1 MDSISIKN
9 DEDNQDFLEL
19 TVVAEKLQKIEQIEE
34 LCKTE
39 KGEKAVTARTRQL
52 GYARLLVNLYHKSP
66 FFLVQAHTEL
76 GIAYLDMKYNEQALE
91 HLLAAYKLNGPI
103 SSSTNNNNE
112 DIDKLRQY
120 HIKILVKL
128 ADCYLQKGD
137 TEKALKISNKTLEE
151 NKKIYNEHHIS
162 NVDIYY
168 IIANSYTKLEKYE
181 ESIKTFKIIYDI
193 YEKYYGYDSDKIAK
207 ICLEMAQVYEAWNLL
222 YDSIEYY
229 MNSYTIWDKIIKDN
243 NYEIMFVIAL
253 KVAGLYG
260 LLNDNEK
267 AYNILNNTENKYG
280 DFVERNGKK
289 KYKYQKEKIKYS
301 MKGDSLE
308 VVLKENLKLEEIL
321 RENDENRKALA
332 KTCVTI
338 GYIYLEMKEKKMCI
352 DYLKK
357 AQDVFELNRDKA
369 SVEDIAKRINEIEL
383 DEKEND
389 SERDESFNKINEE
402 EK

>member
-181 ESIKTFKIIYDI
+181 ESIKTFKIIKDI
-193 YEKYYGYDSDKIAK
+193 YKKYYGNDSDKIAK
-207 ICLEMAQVYEAWNLL
+207 IYLEMAQVYEAWNLF
-222 YDSIEYY
+222 YDSIECY
-229 MNSYTIWDKIIKDN
+229 MNSYNIWKKIIKDN

-260 LLNDNEK
+260 LVNKNEE
-267 AYNILNNTENKYG
+267 AYNILNDTENKYG

-301 MKGDSLE
+301 MKGDLK

-332 KTCVTI
+332 KTCITI
-338 GYIYLEMKEKKMCI
+338 GYIYLEMKKKKMCI

-357 AQDVFELNRDKA
+357 AQDVFELNRDEA
-369 SVEDIAKRINEIEL
+369 SVEDIAKKINEIEL

-389 SERDESFNKINEE
+389 SERDESFNKIYEE

>member
-151 NKKIYNEHHIS
+151 NKKIYNENHIS

-168 IIANSYTKLEKYE
+168 IIANSYTKLEKYK
-181 ESIKTFKIIYDI
+181 ESNETFKIIYDI
-193 YEKYYGYDSDKIAK
+193 YEKYYGYYSDKMAK
-207 ICLEMAQVYEAWNLL
+207 VCLERAQVYEAWGLL
-222 YDSIEYY
+222 FDSIEYY

-260 LLNDNEK
+260 LLDDNEN
-267 AYNILNNTENKYG
+267 AYNILNDTENKYG

-301 MKGDSLE
+301 MKGDLE

-338 GYIYLEMKEKKMCI
+338 GYIYLEMKKKKMCI

-357 AQDVFELNRDKA
+357 AQDVFELNRDEA
-369 SVEDIAKRINEIEL
+369 SVEAIAKRINEIEL
-383 DEKEND
+383 DEKENG
-389 SERDESFNKINEE
+389 SKRDESFNKINEE

>member
-181 ESIKTFKIIYDI
+181 ESNETFKIIYDI
-193 YEKYYGYDSDKIAK
+193 YEKYYGYYSDKMAK
-207 ICLEMAQVYEAWNLL
+207 VCLERAQVYEAWNLL
-222 YDSIEYY
+222 NDSIEYY
-229 MNSYTIWDKIIKDN
+229 RNSYDIWDKIIKDN

-260 LLNDNEK
+260 LLDENEK
-267 AYNILNNTENKYG
+267 AYDILNDTENKYG

-301 MKGDSLE
+301 MKGDIE
-308 VVLKENLKLEEIL
+308 VILKENLKLEEIL

-338 GYIYLEMKEKKMCI
+338 GYIYLEMKKKEMCI

-357 AQDVFELNRDKA
+357 AQDVFELNRDEA
-369 SVEDIAKRINEIEL
+369 SVEDIAKKINEIEL
-383 DEKEND
+383 DEKENG
-389 SERDESFNKINEE
+389 SKRDESFNKIYEE

>member
-1 MDSISIKN
+1 MSIKS
-9 DEDNQDFLEL
+9 DEDNSDFLEL
-19 TVVAEKLQKIEQIEE
+19 TFVKEKLQKIEQIDE
-34 LCKTE
+34 LCKKE
-39 KGEKAVTARTRQL
+39 KGEKAVAARSRQL

-103 SSSTNNNNE
+103 SSSADDE
-112 DIDKLRQY
+112 QIDKLREY

-128 ADCYLQKGD
+128 ADCYLQKGEV
-137 TEKALKISNKTLEE
+137 EKSLKICNKTLEE
-151 NKKIYNEHHIS
+151 NKKLYNEHHIS

-168 IIANSYTKLEKYE
+168 IIANSYTKLEKYK
-181 ESIKTFKIIYDI
+181 ESIETFRMIYDI
-193 YEKYYGYDSDKIAK
+193 YEKHYGYDSDKTAK
-207 ICLEMAQVYEAWNLL
+207 ICLEMAQVYELWNLPR
-222 YDSIEYY
+222 DSIEYY

-243 NYEIMFVIAL
+243 NYEIMFVIAQ
-253 KVAGLYG
+253 KVATLYG
-260 LLNDNEK
+260 LLNDNEN
-267 AYNILNNTENKYG
+267 AYNILKNTENKYG
-280 DFVERNGKK
+280 EYVERNGKK
-289 KYKYQKEKIKYS
+289 KYKYQKEKIKYC

-338 GYIYLEMKEKKMCI
+338 GYIYLEMKKKDMCI

-357 AQDVFELNRDKA
+357 AQYVFELNRDEA
-369 SVEDIAKRINEIEL
+369 SVEEIGKRINEIEL
-383 DEKEND
+383 DEVEAD
-389 SERDESFNKINEE
+389 SEKDESFNKIYEE
-402 EK
+402 EKN